1 LMFSTVTEVEALS
14 KVEAECESFQ
24 REWQKEEAERI
35 RLQLKCIQLELKVP
49 RSDEKLVMPIHAKP
63 STNTP
68 AAAKAVFPDND
79 ARAWRRVSDADDGDG
94 LFPDPRDEYMLVMDD
109 NPLYRK
115 RRTLRIPIPL
125 VVTLRASRR
134 YGWVIWHNLARK
146 TCIHA
151 YAHTPTRSLG
161 P

>member
-1 LMFSTVTEVEALS
+1 MMLSTVAEMEALS

-35 RLQLKCIQLELKVP
+35 RLQLRFNQLELKVQ
-49 RSDEKLVMPIHAKP
+49 RSDENLVMPIHTKP

-94 LFPDPRDEYMLVMDD
+94 LFPDHRDEYMLVMDD

-115 RRTLRIPIPL
+115 RRTMRVPIPL

-134 YGWVIWHNLARK
+134 YGWVM
-146 TCIHA
+146 
-151 YAHTPTRSLG
+151 
-161 P
+161 